1 MNVINNIITKTIPF
15 LPKKLVKIIADKYV
29 AGQSPKEALS
39 IIKNLNSKKY
49 EVTIDLLGEH
59 LNNINETDNVTKTYI
74 DILEQINEQSLSS
87 NISVKP
93 THIGLD
99 IGIEEFYKNAL
110 ILVKKAETLNNFV
123 RFDMEH

>member
-15 LPKKLVKIIADKYV
+15 LPKKIVKIIADKYV
-29 AGQSPKEALS
+29 AGQTPKEALQ

-49 EVTIDLLGEH
+49 DVTIDLLGEH
-59 LNNINETDNVTKTYI
+59 LNNSKEIDDVTNIYINLLDE
-74 DILEQINEQSLSS
+74 INKQSLSS

-99 IGIEEFYKNAL
+99 LGVEEFYKNAL
-110 ILVKKAETLNNFV
+110 KLVKKAKGLNNFI